1 MSGGELRRV
10 VSAVQERV
18 PYLTCAADAPA
29 ADGWILCAEL
39 VADASLLRR
48 EIEATLPGRRTDD
61 IQVAASLYVQS
72 YAYRVASLAVAAY
85 ALDLP
90 SPSCDPAVLAVQVQR
105 HRPARIAVL
114 DPACHSLEA
123 PALATRLLDGHLQ
136 PFLASV
142 RESTLIGQRL
152 LWGNV
157 ASAIASIFGAV
168 HSIGPH
174 GDPAVRQRAATFD
187 EAAEPWLGGLGEWS
201 ELEGPEAFGWYWNRT
216 SCCLWYQTDGG
227 WYCEDCSLHDR
238 AELEAS
244 RVAAL
249 AAPAGSEQ
257 S

>member
-1 MSGGELRRV
+1 VSRGELGRV
-10 VSAVQERV
+10 AEAVQARV
-18 PYLTCAADAPA
+18 TYLTCATDAPE
-29 ADGWILCAEL
+29 ADGWIRCADL
-39 VADASLLRR
+39 VADPALVRR

-90 SPSCDPAVLAVQVQR
+90 SPSCDPDVLAVLVQR

-114 DPACHSLEA
+114 DPVCHRLDA
-123 PALATRLLDGHLQ
+123 PALAARLLDRHLR
-136 PFLASV
+136 PFIATV
-142 RESTLIGQRL
+142 RDSTRIGQRL

-157 ASAIASIFGAV
+157 ASAIASIFGAM
-168 HSIGPH
+168 HSVGPC
-174 GDPAVRQRAATFD
+174 GDPGVRRRAELFH

-201 ELEGPEAFGWYWNRT
+201 ELELPGAFGWYWNRT

-227 WYCEDCSLHDR
+227 RYCEDCSLHDR
-238 AELEAS
+238 AELDAS
-244 RVAAL
+244 RAAAL
-249 AAPAGSEQ
+249 AGSER

>member
-1 MSGGELRRV
+1 VSGGELRRV
-10 VSAVQERV
+10 AAAVQERV
-18 PYLTCAADAPA
+18 PYLTCATEAPA
-29 ADGWILCAEL
+29 TDGWIRCAAL
-39 VADASLLRR
+39 VGDPSLVRR
-48 EIEATLPGRRTDD
+48 EIEATLQGRRTDD
-61 IQVAASLYVQS
+61 IQVAASLYLQS

-114 DPACHSLEA
+114 DPVCHTLDA
-123 PALATRLLDGHLQ
+123 PTLAARLLDGHLRG
-136 PFLASV
+136 FIATV
-142 RESTLIGQRL
+142 RESTRIGHRL
-152 LWGNV
+152 LWGNA

-168 HSIGPH
+168 HSVGPT
-174 GDPAVRQRAATFD
+174 GDPAVRQRAALFQR
-187 EAAEPWLGGLGEWS
+187 AAEPWLGGLGEWS
-201 ELEGPEAFGWYWNRT
+201 ELEAAGAFGWYWTRT

-244 RVAAL
+244 RAAAL
-249 AAPAGSEQ
+249 AGSER